1 MAFGLNTHPVLRREN
16 IRIAQTH
23 FVCLIYCYISLS
35 SSFTN
40 SVSYPQVTRFVAR
53 YHRNQEMSDIS
64 MNEETL
70 TVGKSLVLDK

>member
-1 MAFGLNTHPVLRREN
+1 MAFGLSAHPVLHREN
-16 IRIAQTH
+16 IRITQTH
-23 FVCLIYCYISLS
+23 FVSLIYCCISLS

-40 SVSYPQVTRFVAR
+40 SVSYPEVTRFVAR
-53 YHRNQEMSDIS
+53 YHRSQETSDVS